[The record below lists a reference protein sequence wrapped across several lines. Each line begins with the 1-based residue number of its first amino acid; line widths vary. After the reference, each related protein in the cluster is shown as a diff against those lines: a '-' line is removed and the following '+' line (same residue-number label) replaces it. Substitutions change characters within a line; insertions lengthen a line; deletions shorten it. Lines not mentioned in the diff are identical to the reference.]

1 MDRLNPSRVLFLGE
15 QDGPFERTLK
25 SSLIANC
32 LSFQPSVSAAYLTR
46 VSYQETPGQNV
57 ALCLHGGEENATA
70 IVDCLGAIFR
80 EHFQATEHLD
90 ILFLS
95 VHQLEEAAKV
105 AKPFYIL
112 PKP

>member
-1 MDRLNPSRVLFLGE
+1 
-15 QDGPFERTLK
+15 
-25 SSLIANC
+25 LIEDC

-57 ALCLHGGEENATA
+57 ALCLHGGKENAAA
-70 IVDCLGAIFR
+70 IVDCVGAIFR
-80 EHFQATEHLD
+80 KHFHTTQHLD

-95 VHQLEEAAKV
+95 TQQLEEAAKV
-105 AKPFYIL
+105 AKPFYML